1 MKTLNSELRT
11 RDYEL
16 KMYESRVDSS
26 ESTLNS
32 ELRTRDYEL
41 KMYESRVNSSE
52 SIVMTTLN
60 SELTTMNLNVWQ

>member
-1 MKTLNSELRT
+1 
-11 RDYEL
+11 
-16 KMYESRVDSS
+16 MYESRVDSS
-26 ESTLNS
+26 ESVVMKTLNS